1 MSTAQKHGKNDRNAA
16 PSKPIVSPKKARR
29 TETSDD
35 DTSRHL
41 PELCTNRD
49 RPSPAQRK
57 ISGSGAVRVPGPDG
71 ISSVAFGAGN
81 NAAGFNLPFRAPTTP
96 KRRLQRNH
104 STSPTPSRRL
114 DTGHHETDVESDLEE
129 GQISEILPPLVFQE
143 THLNET
149 AKTAAAGKRQPN
161 RYQHTPKPW
170 PHRSLLP
177 PPLRIAPA
185 AAAPAAAAPADAA
198 PADAAPADADPA
210 AAAPAAA
217 APAAAAPAAST
228 TTRRVTIEEIEDEDA
243 GSGRQTPPL
252 RLWEPV
258 IVAVAAQSDIP
269 PAAAAARPHDTPPV
283 AIIDVD
289 MPQATTTPADVID
302 VDAPMP
308 APEDTRARQAE
319 QAYAAPGP
327 AAHPFVFAD
336 AQQAVAHGAAADRGV
351 AIGGLCDCPLNND
364 VLGLWGFYMM

>member
-1 MSTAQKHGKNDRNAA
+1 MSTAQKHGKNDR
-16 PSKPIVSPKKARR
+16 KRGTK
-29 TETSDD
+29 
-35 DTSRHL
+35 HL

-149 AKTAAAGKRQPN
+149 AKTAAAVNGNRTGISTHPN
-161 RYQHTPKPW
+161 RGRTGRCSRRRCACSCRCCPLP
-170 PHRSLLP
+170 PLLP
-177 PPLRIAPA
+177 PMLLPLTLLPLTLIPPPLLPPRCARCP
-185 AAAPAAAAPADAA
+185 
-198 PADAAPADADPA
+198 
-210 AAAPAAA
+210 
-217 APAAAAPAAST
+217 AAAPAAST

-319 QAYAAPGP
+319 QAIRRTGTRRTPP
-327 AAHPFVFAD
+327 SSSQTRSKLWLT
-336 AQQAVAHGAAADRGV
+336 AQLQTAV
-351 AIGGLCDCPLNND
+351 
-364 VLGLWGFYMM
+364 